1 MSFHP
6 QMDYASGQHVSRR
19 ELREE
24 GEAFAFTPA
33 NRERLDRVAAHYP
46 PEHRRSAVIPALY
59 LVQEQQGHITAAAIR
74 HVAEVIGCTPA
85 EVDEVVTYYAMFF
98 RQPVGKYVVQVCRTL
113 SCALRGA
120 ERVTE
125 EMSRTLGIT
134 VGETDPT
141 GTFTLMEMECLG
153 ACDRAPVVM
162 VNNEHWH
169 ECQAPEDAVRL
180 LEELKAR
187 GPAALTGCHLNLE
200 REGTRD

>member
-1 MSFHP
+1 VTFHP
-6 QMDYASGQHVSRR
+6 QMQYEAAHASRR
-19 ELREE
+19 ELRDE

-33 NRERLDRVAAHYP
+33 NRERLERIATHYP

-59 LVQEQQGHITAAAIR
+59 IVQEQQGYITANAIR

-85 EVDEVVTYYAMFF
+85 EVDDVVTYYVMFF
-98 RQPVGKYVVQVCRTL
+98 RKPVGKYVVQVCRTL

-120 ERVTE
+120 ERVTAAIE
-125 EMSRTLGIT
+125 QHLGIRN
-134 VGETDPT
+134 GETDAS

-169 ECQAPEDAVRL
+169 ECQSPGTVVDL
-180 LEELKAR
+180 LDGLRAR
-187 GPAALTGCHLNLE
+187 GEAALTGCHLKKE
-200 REGTRD
+200 

>member
-1 MSFHP
+1 VSFHP
-6 QMDYASGQHVSRR
+6 EMRYEAGRHVSQR
-19 ELREE
+19 ELRPE
-24 GEAFAFTPA
+24 GEPFAFTPA
-33 NRERLDRVAAHYP
+33 NRERLEQIAAHYP

-59 LVQEQQGHITAAAIR
+59 IVQDQLGHVTASAIR

-85 EVDEVVTYYAMFF
+85 DVDDVVTYYAMFF
-98 RQPVGKYVVQVCRTL
+98 REPVGTYVVQVCRTL

-125 EMSRTLGIT
+125 AISRQLGIA

-162 VNNEHWH
+162 VNNEHWQ
-169 ECQAPEDAVRL
+169 ECQSPEDAGRL
-180 LEELKAR
+180 LDSLKAR
-187 GPAALTGCHLNLE
+187 GEVALTGCHLKIE
-200 REGTRD
+200 K